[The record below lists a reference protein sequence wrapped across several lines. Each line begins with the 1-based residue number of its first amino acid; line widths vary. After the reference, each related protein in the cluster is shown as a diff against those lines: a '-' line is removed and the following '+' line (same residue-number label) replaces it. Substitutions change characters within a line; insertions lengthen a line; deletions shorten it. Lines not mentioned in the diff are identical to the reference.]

1 MSTNKSYRSALIFL
15 TTLFFLWGFITVLV
29 DSLVPRLKD
38 VFEMSYA
45 KTVLVQFAFFT
56 AFFVVS
62 VPAGALLSKIGY
74 RKGIVLG
81 LIIMALG
88 CLLFYPAAEY
98 RNFNIFLIGYFTLA
112 GGITVLQVAANPYVA
127 LLGSEEDA
135 SSRLNLSQAF
145 NSLGTTIAPIVGAL
159 FLLSDSVKTSEEINL
174 LTALEKVDYYSAEAA
189 TVQTPFLLIA
199 AFIGI
204 LALIFAFLKL
214 PKVMQESPKGG
225 YLSLLKNKLMLMGAL
240 GIFVYVGAEVAIGS
254 FLVNYFSD
262 MNLAVIV
269 MENEMMMNIANT
281 IASVFNKTFSNSD
294 PKSLLGIFIIFYW
307 GGAMIG
313 RFIGAYLTKIM
324 DAGKVLSMFASLAI
338 LMILIS
344 INTQGLISMWSI
356 LAVGL
361 FNSIMF
367 PTIFTLTLEGLGD
380 LKAQASGLLCMAI
393 VGGAIIPFA
402 FGSLIDGFG
411 FKKAFILTLICYGYI
426 MYYGRLKKQESRL
439 NFKKKQITIY
449 AHCIFTCFNYSDVY
463 CIKKRYYTTSYRK
476 KT

>member
-98 RNFNIFLIGYFTLA
+98 RNFNVFLIGYFTLA

-174 LTALEKVDYYSAEAA
+174 LTDLEKVDYYSAEAA

-204 LALIFAFLKL
+204 LALIFAFIKL

-411 FKKAFILTLICYGYI
+411 FKKAFILTVICYGYI
-426 MYYGRLKKQESRL
+426 MYYGRLKIGKPL
-439 NFKKKQITIY
+439 KF
-449 AHCIFTCFNYSDVY
+449 
-463 CIKKRYYTTSYRK
+463 
-476 KT
+476 

>member
-1 MSTNKSYRSALIFL
+1 MSSNKSYKSALVFL

-62 VPAGALLSKIGY
+62 VPAGAILSKIGY

-81 LIIMALG
+81 LVVMAIG
-88 CLLFYPAAEY
+88 CLFFYPAAEF
-98 RNFNIFLIGYFTLA
+98 RNFTIFLIGYFTLA
-112 GGITVLQVAANPYVA
+112 GGITVLQVAANQYVA
-127 LLGSEEDA
+127 LLGSEDGA

-145 NSLGTTIAPIVGAL
+145 NSLGTTIAPVVGAL
-159 FLLSDSVKTSEEINL
+159 FLLSDSVKTSEEIN
-174 LTALEKVDYYSAEAA
+174 ALSTMEKVDYYAAEAA

-199 AFIGI
+199 TFIGV
-204 LALIFAFLKL
+204 LAVIFAFIKL

-225 YLSLLKNKLMLMGAL
+225 YLSLLKNRLMLMGAL
-240 GIFVYVGAEVAIGS
+240 GIFLYVGAEVAIGS
-254 FLVNYFSD
+254 FLVNYFDD

-269 MENEMMMNIANT
+269 AENDTMMNIANT
-281 IASVFNKTFSNSD
+281 IASTFNKSFSNSD

-313 RFIGAYLTKIM
+313 RFVGAYLTKIIPP
-324 DAGKVLSMFASLAI
+324 GKVLSIFALLAI
-338 LMILIS
+338 LMIVIS
-344 INTQGLISMWSI
+344 INTQGLLSMWSI

-367 PTIFTLTLEGLGD
+367 PTIFTLTLEGLGE

-393 VGGAIIPFA
+393 VGGAIIPFV
-402 FGSLIDGFG
+402 FGSLIDSFG
-411 FKKAFILTLICYGYI
+411 FKTAFTLTLICYGYI
-426 MYYGRLKKQESRL
+426 VYFGKLKSNSLIEE
-439 NFKKKQITIY
+439 
-449 AHCIFTCFNYSDVY
+449 
-463 CIKKRYYTTSYRK
+463 
-476 KT
+476 

>member
-1 MSTNKSYRSALIFL
+1 MKEVKSYKSSFISV
-15 TTLFFLWGFITVLV
+15 TILFFLWGFITVLV
-29 DSLVPRLKD
+29 DSLVPRLKE

-56 AFFVVS
+56 AFFVIS
-62 VPAGALLSKIGY
+62 LPAGSILTKIGY
-74 RKGIVLG
+74 KKGIVLG
-81 LIIMALG
+81 LVIMAIG

-98 RNFNIFLIGYFTLA
+98 RNFNVFLVGYFTLA
-112 GGITVLQVAANPYVA
+112 AGITVLQVAANPYVA
-127 LLGSEEDA
+127 LLGSEDGA

-145 NSLGTTIAPIVGAL
+145 NSLGTTIAPVVGAL
-159 FLLSDSVKTSEEINL
+159 FLLSDSVKTSEEISL
-174 LTALEKVDYYSAEAA
+174 LNNTDKASYYAAEAA
-189 TVQTPFLLIA
+189 TVQTPFLFIA

-204 LALIFAFLKL
+204 LALTFSFIKL
-214 PKVMQESPKGG
+214 PKVMEESPKGG
-225 YLSLLKNKLMLMGAL
+225 YLALLKNKMMMLGAL

-254 FLVNYFSD
+254 FLVNYFDD
-262 MNLAVIV
+262 MNLAVIIA
-269 MENEMMMNIANT
+269 ENQTMMNIANT
-281 IASVFNKTFSNSD
+281 IASTFNKTFSNSD

-324 DAGKVLSMFASLAI
+324 SPGRVLSIFALLAI
-338 LMILIS
+338 ALIAIS
-344 INTQGLISMWSI
+344 INTVGLLSMWSI

-411 FKKAFILTLICYGYI
+411 FKTAFILTMICYGYI
-426 MYYGRLKKQESRL
+426 LYYGMIKT
-439 NFKKKQITIY
+439 FKTI
-449 AHCIFTCFNYSDVY
+449 
-463 CIKKRYYTTSYRK
+463 K
-476 KT
+476 

>member
-1 MSTNKSYRSALIFL
+1 MSKNKSYKSALIFL

-62 VPAGALLSKIGY
+62 VPAGAVLSKIGY

-81 LIIMALG
+81 LLIMALG
-88 CLLFYPAAEY
+88 CLLFYPAAEF
-98 RNFNIFLIGYFTLA
+98 RNFTIFLIGYFTLA

-127 LLGSEEDA
+127 LLGSEEGA

-145 NSLGTTIAPIVGAL
+145 NSLGTTIAPVVGAL
-159 FLLSDSVKTSEEINL
+159 FLLSDSVKTSEEINAL
-174 LTALEKVDYYSAEAA
+174 STLEKVDYYAAEAA

-199 AFIGI
+199 TFIGI
-204 LALIFAFLKL
+204 LAVVFAFIKL

-225 YLSLLKNKLMLMGAL
+225 YLSLLRNKLMLMGAL

-254 FLVNYFSD
+254 FLVNYFND

-269 MENEMMMNIANT
+269 ADNETMMRIANS
-281 IASVFNKTFSNSD
+281 IASTFNKTFSNSD

-313 RFIGAYLTKIM
+313 RFVGAYLTRILP
-324 DAGKVLSMFASLAI
+324 AGRVLSLFALLAI
-338 LMILIS
+338 VMIAVS
-344 INTQGLISMWSI
+344 ITTQGLLSMWSI

-393 VGGAIIPFA
+393 VGGAIIPFV
-402 FGSLIDGFG
+402 FGGLIDSFG
-411 FKKAFILTLICYGYI
+411 FKTAFILTLFCYGYI
-426 MYYGRLKKQESRL
+426 LYYGKLKS
-439 NFKKKQITIY
+439 
-449 AHCIFTCFNYSDVY
+449 S
-463 CIKKRYYTTSYRK
+463 
-476 KT
+476 

>member
-1 MSTNKSYRSALIFL
+1 MNQQKSYQSSFISV
-15 TTLFFLWGFITVLV
+15 TILFFLWGFITVLV
-29 DSLVPRLKD
+29 DSLVPRLKE

-56 AFFVVS
+56 AFFVIS
-62 VPAGALLSKIGY
+62 LPAGAILTKIGY
-74 RKGIVLG
+74 KKGIVLG
-81 LIIMALG
+81 LVIMAIG

-98 RNFNIFLIGYFTLA
+98 RNFNVFLVGYFTLA
-112 GGITVLQVAANPYVA
+112 AGITVLQVAANPYVA
-127 LLGSEEDA
+127 LLGSEDGA

-145 NSLGTTIAPIVGAL
+145 NSLGTTIAPVVGAL

-174 LTALEKVDYYSAEAA
+174 LNNTDKASYYAAEAA
-189 TVQTPFLLIA
+189 TVQTPFLFIA

-204 LALIFAFLKL
+204 LALTFSFIKL
-214 PKVMQESPKGG
+214 PKVMEESPKGG
-225 YLSLLKNKLMLMGAL
+225 YLALLKNKMMMLGAL

-254 FLVNYFSD
+254 FLVNYFDD
-262 MNLAVIV
+262 MNLAVIIA
-269 MENEMMMNIANT
+269 ENQTMMNIANT
-281 IASVFNKTFSNSD
+281 IASTFNKTFSNSD

-324 DAGKVLSMFASLAI
+324 SPGRVLSIFALLAI
-338 LMILIS
+338 VLIVIS
-344 INTQGLISMWSI
+344 INTVGLVSMWSI

-411 FKKAFILTLICYGYI
+411 FKTAFILTMICYGYI
-426 MYYGRLKKQESRL
+426 LYYGMIKTSK
-439 NFKKKQITIY
+439 TI
-449 AHCIFTCFNYSDVY
+449 
-463 CIKKRYYTTSYRK
+463 K
-476 KT
+476 

>member
-1 MSTNKSYRSALIFL
+1 
-15 TTLFFLWGFITVLV
+15 TVLV

-426 MYYGRLKKQESRL
+426 MYYGRLK
-439 NFKKKQITIY
+439 N
-449 AHCIFTCFNYSDVY
+449 
-463 CIKKRYYTTSYRK
+463 RK
-476 KT
+476 AA

>member
-1 MSTNKSYRSALIFL
+1 MSAKKSYRSSFIFL

-29 DSLVPRLKD
+29 DSLVPRLKE

-56 AFFVVS
+56 AFFVIS
-62 VPAGALLSKIGY
+62 LPAGAILNKIGY
-74 RKGIVLG
+74 KKGIVLG
-81 LIIMALG
+81 LVIMAIG

-98 RNFNIFLIGYFTLA
+98 RNFNVFLIGYFTLA
-112 GGITVLQVAANPYVA
+112 AGITVLQVAANPYVA
-127 LLGSEEDA
+127 LLGSEDGA

-145 NSLGTTIAPIVGAL
+145 NSLGTTIAPVVGAL

-174 LTALEKVDYYSAEAA
+174 LNSTDKASYYAAEAA
-189 TVQTPFLLIA
+189 TVQTPFLFIA

-204 LALIFAFLKL
+204 LALTFSFIKL
-214 PKVMQESPKGG
+214 PKVMEESPKGG
-225 YLSLLKNKLMLMGAL
+225 YLVLLKNKMMMLGAL

-254 FLVNYFSD
+254 FLVNYFDD
-262 MNLAVIV
+262 MNLAVIIA
-269 MENEMMMNIANT
+269 ENQTMMNIANT
-281 IASVFNKTFSNSD
+281 IASTFNKTFSNSD

-324 DAGKVLSMFASLAI
+324 SPGRVLSIFALLAI
-338 LMILIS
+338 VLIAIS
-344 INTQGLISMWSI
+344 INTVGLVSMWSI

-361 FNSIMF
+361 VNSIMF

-411 FKKAFILTLICYGYI
+411 FKTAFMLTMICYGYI
-426 MYYGRLKKQESRL
+426 LYYGMIKTSK
-439 NFKKKQITIY
+439 TI
-449 AHCIFTCFNYSDVY
+449 
-463 CIKKRYYTTSYRK
+463 K
-476 KT
+476 

>member
-1 MSTNKSYRSALIFL
+1 MSSNKSYKSALIFL

-56 AFFVVS
+56 AFFVIS
-62 VPAGALLSKIGY
+62 VPAGAILSKIGY

-98 RNFNIFLIGYFTLA
+98 RNFTIFLIGYFTLA

-127 LLGSEEDA
+127 LLGSEDGA

-145 NSLGTTIAPIVGAL
+145 NSLGTTIAPVVGAL
-159 FLLSDSVKTSEEINL
+159 FLLSDSVKTSEEIN
-174 LTALEKVDYYSAEAA
+174 ALSAIEKVDYYAAEAA

-199 AFIGI
+199 TFIGV
-204 LALIFAFLKL
+204 LAVIFAFIQL

-225 YLSLLKNKLMLMGAL
+225 YISLLRNKLMLMGAI

-254 FLVNYFSD
+254 FLVNYFDD

-269 MENEMMMNIANT
+269 AENEMMMNIANT
-281 IASVFNKTFSNSD
+281 IASTFNKSFSNSD

-307 GGAMIG
+307 GGAMLG
-313 RFIGAYLTKIM
+313 RFIGAYLTKII
-324 DAGKVLSMFASLAI
+324 APGKVLSIFALLAI
-338 LMILIS
+338 VMIAIS
-344 INTQGLISMWSI
+344 ITTNGLISMWSI

-393 VGGAIIPFA
+393 VGGAIIPFV
-402 FGSLIDGFG
+402 FGSFIDQFG
-411 FKKAFILTLICYGYI
+411 FKIAFILTMLCYGYI
-426 MYYGRLKKQESRL
+426 LYYGKLKS
-439 NFKKKQITIY
+439 
-449 AHCIFTCFNYSDVY
+449 S
-463 CIKKRYYTTSYRK
+463 
-476 KT
+476 

>member
-1 MSTNKSYRSALIFL
+1 MSSNKSYKSALIFL

-62 VPAGALLSKIGY
+62 VPAGAILSRIGY

-98 RNFNIFLIGYFTLA
+98 RNFTIFLVGYFTLA

-127 LLGSEEDA
+127 LLGSEEGA

-145 NSLGTTIAPIVGAL
+145 NSLGTTIAPVVGAL
-159 FLLSDSVKTSEEINL
+159 FLLSDSVKTSEEINAL
-174 LTALEKVDYYSAEAA
+174 STLEKVDYYAAEAA

-199 AFIGI
+199 TFIGI
-204 LALIFAFLKL
+204 LAVVFAFIKL

-254 FLVNYFSD
+254 FLVNYFDD

-269 MENEMMMNIANT
+269 AENDTMMNIANT
-281 IASVFNKTFSNSD
+281 IASTFNKSFSNSD

-313 RFIGAYLTKIM
+313 RFVGAYLTKIIPP
-324 DAGKVLSMFASLAI
+324 GKVLSIFALLAI
-338 LMILIS
+338 LMIVIS
-344 INTQGLISMWSI
+344 INTQGLLSMWSI

-393 VGGAIIPFA
+393 VGGAIIPFV
-402 FGSLIDGFG
+402 FGSLIDNFG
-411 FKKAFILTLICYGYI
+411 FKTAFILTLICYGYI
-426 MYYGRLKKQESRL
+426 MYYGRLKHMKA
-439 NFKKKQITIY
+439 N
-449 AHCIFTCFNYSDVY
+449 
-463 CIKKRYYTTSYRK
+463 
-476 KT
+476 

>member
-1 MSTNKSYRSALIFL
+1 MSSNKSYKSALIFL

-62 VPAGALLSKIGY
+62 VPAGAILSKIGY

-88 CLLFYPAAEY
+88 CLLFYPAAEF
-98 RNFNIFLIGYFTLA
+98 RNFTIFLIGYFTLA

-127 LLGSEEDA
+127 LLGSEEGA

-145 NSLGTTIAPIVGAL
+145 NSLGTTIAPVVGAL
-159 FLLSDSVKTSEEINL
+159 FLLSDSVKTSEEINAL
-174 LTALEKVDYYSAEAA
+174 STLEKVDYYAAEAA

-199 AFIGI
+199 TFIGI
-204 LALIFAFLKL
+204 LAVVFAFIKL

-225 YLSLLKNKLMLMGAL
+225 YLSLLRNKLMLMGAL
-240 GIFVYVGAEVAIGS
+240 GIFVYVGAEVSIGS
-254 FLVNYFSD
+254 FLVNYFDD
-262 MNLAVIV
+262 MNLAVLV
-269 MENEMMMNIANT
+269 AENELMMNIANT
-281 IASVFNKTFSNSD
+281 IASTFNKSFSNSD

-313 RFIGAYLTKIM
+313 RFVGAYLTKII
-324 DAGKVLSMFASLAI
+324 APGKVLSIFALLAI
-338 LMILIS
+338 VMIAIS

-393 VGGAIIPFA
+393 VGGAIIPFV
-402 FGSLIDGFG
+402 FGGLIDSFG
-411 FKKAFILTLICYGYI
+411 FKTAFILTMLCYGYI
-426 MYYGRLKKQESRL
+426 LYYGKLKS
-439 NFKKKQITIY
+439 
-449 AHCIFTCFNYSDVY
+449 S
-463 CIKKRYYTTSYRK
+463 
-476 KT
+476 

>member
-62 VPAGALLSKIGY
+62 VPAGTLLSKIGY

-98 RNFNIFLIGYFTLA
+98 RNFTIFLIGYFTLA

-159 FLLSDSVKTSEEINL
+159 FLLSDSVKTSEEINV
-174 LTALEKVDYYSAEAA
+174 LTALEKADYYSAEAA

-204 LALIFAFLKL
+204 LALIFAFIKL

-411 FKKAFILTLICYGYI
+411 FKKAFILTVICYGYI
-426 MYYGRLKKQESRL
+426 MYYGKLKSR
-439 NFKKKQITIY
+439 KI
-449 AHCIFTCFNYSDVY
+449 A
-463 CIKKRYYTTSYRK
+463 
-476 KT
+476 

>member
-1 MSTNKSYRSALIFL
+1 MMKQTKSYQSSFISV
-15 TTLFFLWGFITVLV
+15 TILFFLWGFITVLV

-62 VPAGALLSKIGY
+62 LPAGAILTKIGY
-74 RKGIVLG
+74 KKGIVLG

-98 RNFNIFLIGYFTLA
+98 RNFNVFLIGYFTLA
-112 GGITVLQVAANPYVA
+112 SGITVLQVAANPYVA
-127 LLGSEEDA
+127 LLGSEEGA

-145 NSLGTTIAPIVGAL
+145 NSLGTTIAPVVGAL
-159 FLLSDSVKTSEEINL
+159 FLLSDSVKTSEEIDL
-174 LTALEKVDYYSAEAA
+174 LDITDKANYYAAEAA
-189 TVQTPFLLIA
+189 TVLVPFLLIA
-199 AFIGI
+199 TFIGI
-204 LALIFAFLKL
+204 LALIFSFIKL
-214 PKVMQESPKGG
+214 PKVMEDSPKGG
-225 YLSLLKNKLMLMGAL
+225 YLALLKNKLMMLGAL

-254 FLVNYFSD
+254 FLVNYFDD

-269 MENEMMMNIANT
+269 AENNTMMSIANT
-281 IASVFNKTFSNSD
+281 IASTFNKTFSNSD

-324 DAGKVLSMFASLAI
+324 SPGRVLSIFASLAI
-338 LMILIS
+338 ILIIIS
-344 INTQGLISMWSI
+344 INTVGLLSMWSI

-367 PTIFTLTLEGLGD
+367 PTIFTLTLRGLGD

-411 FKKAFILTLICYGYI
+411 FKTAFILTIVCYGYI
-426 MYYGRLKKQESRL
+426 LYYGM
-439 NFKKKQITIY
+439 
-449 AHCIFTCFNYSDVY
+449 
-463 CIKKRYYTTSYRK
+463 IKSATK
-476 KT
+476 

>member
-62 VPAGALLSKIGY
+62 VPAGTLLSKIGY

-81 LIIMALG
+81 LVIMALG

-98 RNFNIFLIGYFTLA
+98 RNFNVFLIGYFTLA

-174 LTALEKVDYYSAEAA
+174 LTDLEKVDYYSAEAA

-204 LALIFAFLKL
+204 LALIFAFIKL

-426 MYYGRLKKQESRL
+426 MYYGRLK
-439 NFKKKQITIY
+439 N
-449 AHCIFTCFNYSDVY
+449 
-463 CIKKRYYTTSYRK
+463 RK
-476 KT
+476 AT

>member
-1 MSTNKSYRSALIFL
+1 MSTNKSYKSALIFL

-62 VPAGALLSKIGY
+62 VPAGAILSKIGY

-88 CLLFYPAAEY
+88 CLLFYPAAEF
-98 RNFNIFLIGYFTLA
+98 RNFTIFLIGYFTLA

-127 LLGSEEDA
+127 LLGSEEGA

-145 NSLGTTIAPIVGAL
+145 NSLGTTIAPVVGAL
-159 FLLSDSVKTSEEINL
+159 FLLSDSVKTSEEINAL
-174 LTALEKVDYYSAEAA
+174 STLEKVDYYAAEAA

-199 AFIGI
+199 SFIGVLAIVFAFI
-204 LALIFAFLKL
+204 KL

-225 YLSLLKNKLMLMGAL
+225 YLSLLRNKLMLMGAL

-254 FLVNYFSD
+254 FLVNYFND

-269 MENEMMMNIANT
+269 ADNETMMRIANS
-281 IASVFNKTFSNSD
+281 IASTFNKSFSNSD

-313 RFIGAYLTKIM
+313 RFVGAYLTRILP
-324 DAGKVLSMFASLAI
+324 AGRVLSIFALLAI
-338 LMILIS
+338 VMIAIS
-344 INTQGLISMWSI
+344 ISTNGLISMWSI

-402 FGSLIDGFG
+402 FGGLIDKFG
-411 FKKAFILTLICYGYI
+411 FKTAFILTLLCYGYI
-426 MYYGRLKKQESRL
+426 LYYGKLKS
-439 NFKKKQITIY
+439 
-449 AHCIFTCFNYSDVY
+449 S
-463 CIKKRYYTTSYRK
+463 
-476 KT
+476 

>member
-1 MSTNKSYRSALIFL
+1 MSTNKSYKSALIFL

-62 VPAGALLSKIGY
+62 VPAGAILSKIGY

-88 CLLFYPAAEY
+88 CLLFYPAAEF
-98 RNFNIFLIGYFTLA
+98 RNFTIFLIGYFTLA

-127 LLGSEEDA
+127 LLGSEEGA

-145 NSLGTTIAPIVGAL
+145 NSLGTTIAPVVGAL
-159 FLLSDSVKTSEEINL
+159 FLLSDSVKTSEEINAL
-174 LTALEKVDYYSAEAA
+174 STLEKVDYYAEEAA

-199 AFIGI
+199 TFIGI
-204 LALIFAFLKL
+204 LAVVFAFIKL

-254 FLVNYFSD
+254 FLVNYFDD
-262 MNLAVIV
+262 MNLAILVA
-269 MENEMMMNIANT
+269 ENDTMMNIANT
-281 IASVFNKTFSNSD
+281 IASTFNKSFSNSD

-313 RFIGAYLTKIM
+313 RFVGAYLTKIIPP
-324 DAGKVLSMFASLAI
+324 GKVLSIFALLAI
-338 LMILIS
+338 VMIAIS

-367 PTIFTLTLEGLGD
+367 PTIFTLTLEGLGE

-402 FGSLIDGFG
+402 FGGLIDGFG
-411 FKKAFILTLICYGYI
+411 FKTAFILTMICYGYI
-426 MYYGRLKKQESRL
+426 LYYGKLKSSKS
-439 NFKKKQITIY
+439 
-449 AHCIFTCFNYSDVY
+449 
-463 CIKKRYYTTSYRK
+463 
-476 KT
+476 

>member
-1 MSTNKSYRSALIFL
+1 MMKQTKSYRSSFISV
-15 TTLFFLWGFITVLV
+15 TILFFLWGFITVLV

-56 AFFVVS
+56 AFFIVS
-62 VPAGALLSKIGY
+62 LPAGAILTKIGY
-74 RKGIVLG
+74 KKGIVLG

-98 RNFNIFLIGYFTLA
+98 RNFNVFLIGYFTLA
-112 GGITVLQVAANPYVA
+112 SGITVLQVAANPYVA
-127 LLGSEEDA
+127 LLGSEEGA

-145 NSLGTTIAPIVGAL
+145 NSLGTTIAPVVGAL
-159 FLLSDSVKTSEEINL
+159 FLLSDSVKTSEEIDL
-174 LTALEKVDYYSAEAA
+174 LNITDKANYYAAEAA
-189 TVQTPFLLIA
+189 TVQVPFLLIA
-199 AFIGI
+199 TFIGI
-204 LALIFAFLKL
+204 LALIFSFIKL
-214 PKVMQESPKGG
+214 PKVMEDSPKGG
-225 YLSLLKNKLMLMGAL
+225 YLALLKNKLMMLGAL

-254 FLVNYFSD
+254 FLVNYFDD

-269 MENEMMMNIANT
+269 AENNTMMSIANT
-281 IASVFNKTFSNSD
+281 IASTFNKTFSNSD

-324 DAGKVLSMFASLAI
+324 SPGRVLSIFASLAI
-338 LMILIS
+338 ILIIIS
-344 INTQGLISMWSI
+344 INTIGLLSMWSI

-367 PTIFTLTLEGLGD
+367 PTIFTLTLRGLGD

-411 FKKAFILTLICYGYI
+411 FKTAFILTIVCYGYI
-426 MYYGRLKKQESRL
+426 LYYGM
-439 NFKKKQITIY
+439 
-449 AHCIFTCFNYSDVY
+449 
-463 CIKKRYYTTSYRK
+463 IKSGTK
-476 KT
+476 